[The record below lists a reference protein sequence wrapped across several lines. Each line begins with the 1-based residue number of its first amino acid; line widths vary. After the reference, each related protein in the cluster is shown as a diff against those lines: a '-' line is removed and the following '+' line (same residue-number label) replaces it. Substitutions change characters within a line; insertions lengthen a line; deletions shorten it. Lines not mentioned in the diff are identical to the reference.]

1 MSLIM
6 LSRDVRPWCGI
17 NSIAEFSDNNNHNDN
32 DDNSLE
38 LESALTHLVSKIEVK
53 KRVISNESEF
63 VKVTKKPKKL
73 DFSNIVS
80 SKGKSLEIF
89 ADESEGNDGLKMKK
103 TRVPVI
109 ENGKD
114 DYKKKEK
121 MEIEVDSDSAL
132 EGY

>member
-1 MSLIM
+1 MI
-6 LSRDVRPWCGI
+6 
-17 NSIAEFSDNNNHNDN
+17 
-32 DDNSLE
+32 
-38 LESALTHLVSKIEVK
+38 
-53 KRVISNESEF
+53 ISNGSEF
-63 VKVTKKPKKL
+63 VKVTKNSKKL

-80 SKGKSLEIF
+80 SRAKSLEIF

-121 MEIEVDSDSAL
+121 MDIEVDSDSAL
-132 EGY
+132 EGYWFFFWFFGCWQLFFRYCIGFVGGSGVWFFSWCVGVV